1 MLETTNKVGLDD
13 DDDDDDDDDGT
24 AAADTVLDHL
34 GQDKSTT
41 SGPQNCTM
49 AKL

>member
-1 MLETTNKVGLDD
+1 MLEITNKVGL
-13 DDDDDDDDDGT
+13 DDDDDDGT